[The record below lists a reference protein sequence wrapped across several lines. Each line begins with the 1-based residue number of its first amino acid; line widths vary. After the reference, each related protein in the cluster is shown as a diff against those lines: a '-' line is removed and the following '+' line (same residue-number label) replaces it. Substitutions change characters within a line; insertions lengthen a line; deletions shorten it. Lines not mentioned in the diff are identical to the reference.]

1 MVKQL
6 LKQRASWK
14 KEKVDE
20 ETPRWDNWISGVAAM
35 ADLETQ
41 VSRLLFDGIQWESNG
56 ILTGFNG
63 MIVHLMIDLMGY
75 TQVSDGFCKKW
86 FLIDFPIELER
97 FFSRI
102 HRPSHP
108 STILQTIHIA
118 AAESKPVATMA
129 AQGESPMEAR
139 LETIQPIPSGKRLH
153 NYMERSIIFSG

>member
-1 MVKQL
+1 MAKQL

-56 ILTGFNG
+56 ISTGFNG
-63 MIVHLMIDLMGY
+63 MIVHLMIDQMGY

-86 FLIDFPIELER
+86 FLIDFPIELAG
-97 FFSRI
+97 FFS
-102 HRPSHP
+102 HSQTQSSFNHP
-108 STILQTIHIA
+108 SNH
-118 AAESKPVATMA
+118 P
-129 AQGESPMEAR
+129 
-139 LETIQPIPSGKRLH
+139 H
-153 NYMERSIIFSG
+153 RSR